1 MEAMAGMSEGDIL
14 LAVMGGVALLLGV
27 QWGMIRFGDRLWKS
41 PASAASAPGGK
52 QGMSD
57 EIEMLRTVAEKVT
70 DCHGCGTQ
78 RDATVAHLGEKVDSG
93 FKAIA
98 AEHAEQKVNRQK
110 FYEKIEGMNEKVNR
124 IDGRLIR
131 VETKVLNGD

>member
-1 MEAMAGMSEGDIL
+1 MEEIAGMSEGDIL

-27 QWGMIRFGDRLWKS
+27 QWGLIRFGDRLWKS
-41 PASAASAPGGK
+41 PGAAAAASK
-52 QGMSD
+52 QGIGE
-57 EIEMLRTVAEKVT
+57 EIEMLKTVAEKVT

-93 FKAIA
+93 FRAMK

-110 FYEKIEGMNEKVNR
+110 LYDKIDGMNEKVNG